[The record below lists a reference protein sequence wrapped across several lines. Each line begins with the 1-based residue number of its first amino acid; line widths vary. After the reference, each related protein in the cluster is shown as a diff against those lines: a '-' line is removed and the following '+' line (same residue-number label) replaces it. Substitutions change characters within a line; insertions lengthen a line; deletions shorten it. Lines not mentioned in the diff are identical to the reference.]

1 MLSGGYSHSKPEGC
15 YGFAWRTCPLG
26 LVQCPNDQSYAPCR
40 LVVILMPMGS
50 LTRFPT
56 SQTYPILRIGVQA
69 QGFRVT
75 IAGWI
80 SQSVP
85 T

>member
-1 MLSGGYSHSKPEGC
+1 MLSGDYPQSKPDGC
-15 YGFAWRTCPLG
+15 YGFAWGTCPLG
-26 LVQCPNDQSYAPCR
+26 LVQCPNDQSYTPCR
-40 LVVILMPMGS
+40 LFVIQS
-50 LTRFPT
+50 
-56 SQTYPILRIGVQA
+56 YPILRIGLQA